1 MRSVYMTL
9 VVLTPCQVQ
18 TTPTLDSAGVL
29 INKGFLIV
37 STETQRL
44 LVKILTCTSKSR
56 SIAYSRLYI
65 KYYGNFQ
72 FVMK

>member
-18 TTPTLDSAGVL
+18 TTPTLDSAGVS

-37 STETQRL
+37 STQRL